1 MNHYDLFIS
10 HASEDKRS
18 LVQPLA
24 TALETL
30 GVGIWYDDFALEAGD
45 SLSRSI
51 DRGLSDSRFGLVIL
65 SPSFLKKPWPERE
78 LRGLVSK
85 ELGRDKVIIPVWY
98 KVSRDD
104 ILAFSLPLADQ
115 VAILADNLSISE
127 VAGEIL
133 RIVRP
138 DLGRKFRRL
147 LFANPGGKWMLPEQ
161 NRLDRQDSA
170 RRPTEDSGVEDQL
183 GTPCSF
189 RDTVPNAGGRPCGL
203 SSRTLSRTGGGYM
216 GSDRSGL
223 PRLQGAAQAKRR
235 RKDGGL

>member
-1 MNHYDLFIS
+1 MSHYDLFIS

-65 SPSFLKKPWPERE
+65 SPSFLKKPWPERQ

-104 ILAFSLPLADQ
+104 ILAFSPPLADQ

-161 NRLDRQDSA
+161 IVSI
-170 RRPTEDSGVEDQL
+170 
-183 GTPCSF
+183 
-189 RDTVPNAGGRPCGL
+189 GRTRHAVLPKIL
-203 SSRTLSRTGGGYM
+203 VSRINL
-216 GSDRSGL
+216 
-223 PRLQGAAQAKRR
+223 
-235 RKDGGL
+235 